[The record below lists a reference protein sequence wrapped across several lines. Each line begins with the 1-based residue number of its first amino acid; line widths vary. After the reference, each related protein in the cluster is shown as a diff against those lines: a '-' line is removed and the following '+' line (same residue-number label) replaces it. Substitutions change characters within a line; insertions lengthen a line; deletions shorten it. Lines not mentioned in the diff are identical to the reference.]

1 MEGAGEEAE
10 SKFLSFCFFFV
21 VVAVV
26 LALSVPL
33 KSSCASWTSY
43 QY

>member
-21 VVAVV
+21 VVVVVVAVFW
-26 LALSVPL
+26 P
-33 KSSCASWTSY
+33 
-43 QY
+43 

>member
-21 VVAVV
+21 VVVVVAVFW
-26 LALSVPL
+26 P
-33 KSSCASWTSY
+33 
-43 QY
+43 